1 MKNISMPCVNV
12 KNEIKK
18 MIFMNNEGSIIEI
31 KKTFNSCDI
40 KIKSPHYTILEGFKL
55 SEFDYDLYQFE
66 LCVQEIIDDTI
77 ADGYRRIQ

>member
-1 MKNISMPCVNV
+1 MKNNAKSCVNV

-18 MIFMNNEGSIIEI
+18 MIFINNEGSIIEI

-55 SEFDYDLYQFE
+55 SDFDYDLYQFE

-77 ADGYRRIQ
+77 ADGYKQIQ